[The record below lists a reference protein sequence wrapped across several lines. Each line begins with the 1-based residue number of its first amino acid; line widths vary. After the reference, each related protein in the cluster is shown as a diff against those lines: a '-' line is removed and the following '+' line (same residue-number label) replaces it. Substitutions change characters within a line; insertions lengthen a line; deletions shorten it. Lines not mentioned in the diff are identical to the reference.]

1 MKIEALTVAYD
12 KDLERLKYQYES
24 FKKFCRG
31 FTGYTV
37 VIDDHLDDCVKT
49 QKWLEENGINYKLDT
64 QAKRIGKGYVRQQF
78 MKMNADDIYD
88 DPQTW
93 VCHIDCDSMF
103 TQPFHV
109 NSFFNNKGQVIYW
122 REAYKLMAF
131 CMECSKGLRKG
142 EFSKTICPN
151 CGGDILNAFDIPEE
165 YKRDIEK
172 GGGRNLVGA
181 MYRRHYITSTAIKE
195 PVMHEY
201 MRRMP
206 LLYKN
211 RTIARAK
218 DFFIS
223 QHGMTILD
231 YLKDLDNFSE
241 YNFLG
246 AFCNR
251 FYADDYQFEAPDNKK
266 QFPFRQLWS
275 HGEMNITDVLTGKN
289 SMSSKDFNE
298 IRDNIYGS
306 C

>member
-1 MKIEALTVAYD
+1 MKIEALTIAYD

-24 FKKFCRG
+24 FNKFCRG

-37 VIDDHLDDCVKT
+37 IIDDHLEDCVKT
-49 QKWLEENGINYKLDT
+49 QQWLEEKGIRYKLDT
-64 QAKRIGKGYVRQQF
+64 QAKRIKKGYVRQQF
-78 MKMNADDIYD
+78 MKMNADDLYE

-103 TQPFHV
+103 TQPFHA
-109 NSFFNNKGQVIYW
+109 NSFFNKQGQAIYW
-122 REAYKLMAF
+122 REPYEVMSS
-131 CMECSKGLRKG
+131 CMECDQGHCPDGRLKSK
-142 EFSKTICPN
+142 SICPD
-151 CGGDILNAFDIPEE
+151 CGGMVLNPFDLPED
-165 YKRDIEK
+165 YKRDIEERR
-172 GGGRNLVGA
+172 GGRNLVGA
-181 MYRRHYITSTAIKE
+181 MYRWHHITSTAIKE

-223 QHGMTILD
+223 QHGVTLLD

-246 AFCNR
+246 AFSNR
-251 FYADDYQFEAPDNKK
+251 YYSDDYQFELPNSEGAY
-266 QFPFRQLWS
+266 PFRQLWS
-275 HGEMNITDVLTGKN
+275 HGDMNVTDVLTGN
-289 SMSSKDFNE
+289 LSMSSNDFNE
-298 IRDNIYGS
+298 IRNNI
-306 C
+306 